1 VHADL
6 FVVYSKKGCFRIAT
20 LYHPSAHG
28 SFLSRDPVLGVN
40 RYGYGHGLTLPHV
53 ELQFSRPLNWGKVT
67 QSE

>member
-1 VHADL
+1 MASSACT
-6 FVVYSKKGCFRIAT
+6 FAT
-20 LYHPSAHG
+20 TPARSGAG
-28 SFLSRDPVLGVN
+28 AN